1 MNERGTDRL
10 DSIYRKVEH
19 LRGLGETPAVDVILA
34 AGEPLTPIDGVL
46 GEMTAV
52 FSLFRLLE
60 GSCLR
65 FVRPE
70 SITSAQSWEARKDDP
85 GCPVGNPFDIG
96 FKHLGMPDDIPDFL
110 GEPVIR
116 VDREDGG
123 VYYLNGDDYAFYY
136 ANPDEVETWEFD
148 VGVIEF
154 FDDFVLGARYPE
166 LMEVVI
172 GKELYDRR
180 DRKGRYV
187 DTWRTLLER
196 GALL

>member
-1 MNERGTDRL
+1 MSRERPDRL
-10 DSIYRKVEH
+10 DAIRRKLKH
-19 LRGLGETPAVDVILA
+19 LRGLEEAQALDVIVA
-34 AGEPLTPIDGVL
+34 GGEPLVPIDGVFDDL
-46 GEMTAV
+46 TAV
-52 FSLFRLLE
+52 FSLFRLLQ

-70 SITSAQSWEARKDDP
+70 SITSAEAWAERDEDP
-85 GCPVGNPFDIG
+85 DCPLGKPFDIG
-96 FKHLGMPDDIPDFL
+96 YQHLGMPDDIPDFL

-116 VDREDGG
+116 VDRQDGG

-136 ANPDEVETWEFD
+136 ANPDQIETWEFD
-148 VGVIEF
+148 VGVLEF
-154 FDDFVLGARYPE
+154 LDDFVLGTRYPE

-172 GKELYDRR
+172 GTELYDRR

>member
-1 MNERGTDRL
+1 MTGERLARIDA
-10 DSIYRKVEH
+10 IQRKLEH
-19 LRGLGETPAVDVILA
+19 LRGLDDAQATDVILA
-34 AGEPLTPIDGVL
+34 SGGPLAPIDGVL
-46 GEMTAV
+46 DDLTAV
-52 FSLFRLLE
+52 FSLFSVLQ

-70 SITSAQSWEARKDDP
+70 SIVTPEAWAERRDDP
-85 GCPVGNPFDIG
+85 GCPLGNPFDIG
-96 FKHLGMPDDIPDFL
+96 YKHLGMPNDIPDFL

-136 ANPDEVETWEFD
+136 ANPDQIETWEFD

-187 DTWRTLLER
+187 DTWRTLLEH